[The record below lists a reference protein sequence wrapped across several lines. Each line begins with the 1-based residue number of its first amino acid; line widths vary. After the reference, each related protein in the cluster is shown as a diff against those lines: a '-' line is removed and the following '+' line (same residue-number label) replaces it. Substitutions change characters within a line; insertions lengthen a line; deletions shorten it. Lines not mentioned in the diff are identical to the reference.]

1 MLAHLKR
8 TEVYF
13 FTQSIP
19 ISDQVADSSA
29 TNHEFLVKEV
39 SFVEFDDVL
48 VFALHQDINLDAV
61 IIKFRLIV
69 DLNLLQRRVGSSH
82 LVPRLHANIHVTSI
96 QCGS

>member
-1 MLAHLKR
+1 MLAHLQR

-13 FTQSIP
+13 LTQSVP
-19 ISDQVADSSA
+19 ISDQVDDSSA

-39 SFVEFDDVL
+39 SFVELDDVL

-61 IIKFRLIV
+61 IIKFRLVV
-69 DLNLLQRRVGSSH
+69 DLNLLQRRVSSSH
-82 LVPRLHANIHVTSI
+82 LVPCLRTNTQVSSI